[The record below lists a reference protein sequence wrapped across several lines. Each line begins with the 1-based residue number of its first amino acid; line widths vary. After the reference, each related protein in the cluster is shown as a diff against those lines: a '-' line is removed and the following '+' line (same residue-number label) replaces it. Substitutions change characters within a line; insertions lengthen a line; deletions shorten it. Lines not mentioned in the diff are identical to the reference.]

1 MLGVAVALAQ
11 AICWATTGV
20 MLRRLSTQLDA
31 FLLNGLRA
39 GLSLLLTIPLI
50 ALTGHLGD
58 YAMLSSKSVAFL
70 LGSVIFG
77 GVLGDGL
84 YVISLKQLGIH
95 RAFPISNSH
104 PLFTVLLSALLLDEE
119 ITWAILFGM
128 VLVIGGVY
136 LVTRP
141 GQPTVRDAQEAL
153 PRPQL
158 IAGAAAAVAAAICWA
173 LTTVMLSVGLRGVN
187 PLVANSIRVP
197 VVLLLG
203 LTIAARRGHLH
214 QLREMHWETFR
225 WVLAAGLLGW
235 GIAASLYSLAIKLAG
250 PAKTSIIGATAPLF
264 AIPLTVMFL
273 QEKPSRNTLFG
284 TVLTIAGVI
293 CVIA

>member
-1 MLGVAVALAQ
+1 MLGVVVALAQ

-84 YVISLKQLGIH
+84 YVISLKRLGIH

-104 PLFTVLLSALLLDEE
+104 PFFTVILSALLLGEE
-119 ITWAILFGM
+119 ITWAILVGM

-141 GQPTVRDAQEAL
+141 GHPTVRDEQEAL
-153 PRPQL
+153 SRSQL
-158 IAGAAAAVAAAICWA
+158 IAGAAAAVAEESDVFLFLPRTPQKAVPAPRRQANDA
-173 LTTVMLSVGLRGVN
+173 LAP
-187 PLVANSIRVP
+187 PLPLPMPKPIP
-197 VVLLLG
+197 
-203 LTIAARRGHLH
+203 
-214 QLREMHWETFR
+214 
-225 WVLAAGLLGW
+225 
-235 GIAASLYSLAIKLAG
+235 G
-250 PAKTSIIGATAPLF
+250 PRSK
-264 AIPLTVMFL
+264 
-273 QEKPSRNTLFG
+273 
-284 TVLTIAGVI
+284 
-293 CVIA
+293 